1 MANERGTLFVVVGP
15 TGVGKTD
22 ISLKMAQF
30 LGCSIVSCDSR
41 QMFRELPIGTAA
53 PTATQLAAV
62 KHHFVGNR
70 SIFEPYSAGQFELD
84 AIPIIEAEIA
94 QHGNALMVGG
104 SMLYADAVCR
114 GIDDLPTI
122 DDETRRSVMD
132 FYAQNGIDGVR
143 RKLKLLDPQ
152 HYAEVDLRNVKRM
165 LHALEVIEITGRPF
179 SEQRTHQVK
188 QRTFDIV
195 KIGLTR
201 PRPELYERINR
212 RVWHMLDDGLEN
224 EARYLY
230 PHRQL
235 NALNTVGYKELFN
248 YFDGTW
254 TRDHAIE
261 MIQQNT
267 RRYAKKQQS
276 WFNRDSAI
284 RWFCPDEASRI
295 TDYMAQH
302 KQA

>member
-1 MANERGTLFVVVGP
+1 MANKRGTLFVVVGP

-22 ISLKMAQF
+22 ISLEMAHF
-30 LGCSIVSCDSR
+30 LGCGIVSCDSR

-53 PTATQLAAV
+53 PTATQMADV
-62 KHHFVGNR
+62 QHYFVGNR

-84 AIPIIEAEIA
+84 AVPTIKAEIA
-94 QHGNALMVGG
+94 HTGHAMLVGG

-122 DDETRRSVMD
+122 DDETRRSVTD
-132 FYAQNGIDGVR
+132 FYAQNGIEGVR
-143 RKLKLLDPQ
+143 RKLRLLDPQ

-188 QRTFDIV
+188 QRSFDIV

-224 EARYLY
+224 EARALY

-284 RWFCPDEASRI
+284 RWFHPDDTSEIMSYI
-295 TDYMAQH
+295 AQH
-302 KQA
+302 K

>member
-1 MANERGTLFVVVGP
+1 MANKRGTLFVVVGP

-22 ISLKMAQF
+22 ISLEMAHF
-30 LGCSIVSCDSR
+30 LGCGIVSCDSR

-53 PTATQLAAV
+53 PTATQMADV
-62 KHHFVGNR
+62 QHYFVGNR

-84 AIPIIEAEIA
+84 AVPTIEAEIA
-94 QHGNALMVGG
+94 HTGHAMLVGG

-122 DDETRRSVMD
+122 DDETRRSVTN
-132 FYAQNGIDGVR
+132 FYAQNGIEGVR
-143 RKLKLLDPQ
+143 RKLRLLDPQ

-188 QRTFDIV
+188 QRSFDIV

-224 EARYLY
+224 EARALY

-284 RWFCPDEASRI
+284 RWFHPDDTSEIMSYI
-295 TDYMAQH
+295 AQH
-302 KQA
+302 K

>member
-1 MANERGTLFVVVGP
+1 MRVANKRGTLFVVVGP

-22 ISLKMAQF
+22 ISLEMAHF
-30 LGCSIVSCDSR
+30 LGCGIVSCDSR

-53 PTATQLAAV
+53 PTATQMADV
-62 KHHFVGNR
+62 QHYFVGNR

-84 AIPIIEAEIA
+84 AVPTIEAEIA
-94 QHGNALMVGG
+94 HTGHAMLVGG

-122 DDETRRSVMD
+122 DDETRRSVTD
-132 FYAQNGIDGVR
+132 FYAQNGIEGVR
-143 RKLKLLDPQ
+143 RKLRLLDPQ

-188 QRTFDIV
+188 QRSFDII

-212 RVWHMLDDGLEN
+212 RVWQMLDDGLEN
-224 EARYLY
+224 EARALY

-284 RWFCPDEASRI
+284 RWFHPDDTSEIMSYI
-295 TDYMAQH
+295 AQH
-302 KQA
+302 K

>member
-1 MANERGTLFVVVGP
+1 MRVANKRGTLFVVVGP

-22 ISLKMAQF
+22 ISLEMAHF
-30 LGCSIVSCDSR
+30 LGCGIVSCDSR

-53 PTATQLAAV
+53 PTATQMADV
-62 KHHFVGNR
+62 QHYFVGNR

-84 AIPIIEAEIA
+84 AVPTIETEIA
-94 QHGNALMVGG
+94 HTGHAMLVGG

-122 DDETRRSVMD
+122 DNETRRSVTD
-132 FYAQNGIDGVR
+132 FYAQNGIEGVR
-143 RKLKLLDPQ
+143 RKLRLLDPQ

-188 QRTFDIV
+188 QRSFDIV

-212 RVWHMLDDGLEN
+212 RVWQMLDDGLEN
-224 EARYLY
+224 EARALY

-284 RWFCPDEASRI
+284 RWFHPDDTSEIMSYI
-295 TDYMAQH
+295 AQH
-302 KQA
+302 K

>member
-1 MANERGTLFVVVGP
+1 MANKRGTLFVVVGP

-22 ISLKMAQF
+22 ISLEMAHF
-30 LGCSIVSCDSR
+30 LGCGIVSCDSR

-53 PTATQLAAV
+53 PTATQMADV
-62 KHHFVGNR
+62 QHYFVGNR

-84 AIPIIEAEIA
+84 AVPTIEAEIA
-94 QHGNALMVGG
+94 HTGHAMLVGG

-122 DDETRRSVMD
+122 DDETRRSVTD
-132 FYAQNGIDGVR
+132 FYAQNGIEGVR
-143 RKLKLLDPQ
+143 RKLRLLDPQ

-188 QRTFDIV
+188 QRSFDIV

-201 PRPELYERINR
+201 PRPELYERINK

-224 EARYLY
+224 EARALY

-284 RWFCPDEASRI
+284 RWFHPDDTSEIMSYI
-295 TDYMAQH
+295 AQH
-302 KQA
+302 K

>member
-1 MANERGTLFVVVGP
+1 MANKRGTLFVVVGP

-22 ISLKMAQF
+22 ISLEMAHF
-30 LGCSIVSCDSR
+30 LGCGIVSCDSR

-53 PTATQLAAV
+53 PTATQMADV
-62 KHHFVGNR
+62 QHYFVGNR

-84 AIPIIEAEIA
+84 AVPTIETEIA
-94 QHGNALMVGG
+94 HTGHAMLVGG

-122 DDETRRSVMD
+122 DDETRRSVTD
-132 FYAQNGIDGVR
+132 FYAQNGIEGVR
-143 RKLKLLDPQ
+143 RKLRLLDPQ

-188 QRTFDIV
+188 QRSFDIV

-224 EARYLY
+224 EARALY

-284 RWFCPDEASRI
+284 RWFHPDDTSEIMSYI
-295 TDYMAQH
+295 AQH
-302 KQA
+302 K

>member
-1 MANERGTLFVVVGP
+1 MANKRGTLFVVVGP

-22 ISLKMAQF
+22 ISLEMAHF
-30 LGCSIVSCDSR
+30 LGCGIVSCDSR

-53 PTATQLAAV
+53 PTATQMADV
-62 KHHFVGNR
+62 QHYFVGNR

-84 AIPIIEAEIA
+84 AVPTIEAEIA
-94 QHGNALMVGG
+94 HTGHAMLVGG

-122 DDETRRSVMD
+122 DDETRRSVTD
-132 FYAQNGIDGVR
+132 FYAQNGIEGVR
-143 RKLKLLDPQ
+143 RKLRLLDPQ

-188 QRTFDIV
+188 QRSFDII

-212 RVWHMLDDGLEN
+212 RVWQMLDDGLEN
-224 EARYLY
+224 EARALY

-284 RWFCPDEASRI
+284 RWFHPDDTSEIMSYI
-295 TDYMAQH
+295 AQH
-302 KQA
+302 K

>member
-1 MANERGTLFVVVGP
+1 MVNKRGTLFVVVGP

-53 PTATQLAAV
+53 PTVAQMGAV
-62 KHHFVGNR
+62 KHHFVGKR

-84 AIPIIEAEIA
+84 AIPIIETEIA
-94 QHGNALMVGG
+94 HTGHAMLVGG
-104 SMLYADAVCR
+104 SMLYVDAVCR

-122 DDETRRSVMD
+122 DDETRQNVMD

-188 QRTFDIV
+188 QRSFDIV

-201 PRPELYERINR
+201 ERTELYERINR
-212 RVWHMLDDGLEN
+212 RVWQMLDDGLEN
-224 EARYLY
+224 EARTLY

-254 TRDHAIE
+254 TREHAIE

-276 WFNRDSAI
+276 WFNRDNTI
-284 RWFCPDEASRI
+284 RWFHPDDESNIMA
-295 TDYMAQH
+295 YMAQH
-302 KQA
+302 A

>member
-1 MANERGTLFVVVGP
+1 MANKRGTLFVVVGP

-22 ISLKMAQF
+22 ISLEMAHF
-30 LGCSIVSCDSR
+30 LGCGIVSCDSR

-53 PTATQLAAV
+53 PTATQMADV
-62 KHHFVGNR
+62 QHYFVGNR

-84 AIPIIEAEIA
+84 AVPTIEAEIA
-94 QHGNALMVGG
+94 HTGHAMLVGG

-122 DDETRRSVMD
+122 DDETRRSVTD
-132 FYAQNGIDGVR
+132 FYAQNGIEGVR
-143 RKLKLLDPQ
+143 RKLRLLDPQ

-188 QRTFDIV
+188 QRSFDIV

-212 RVWHMLDDGLEN
+212 RVWQMLDDGLEN
-224 EARYLY
+224 EARALY

-284 RWFCPDEASRI
+284 RWFHPDDTSEIMSYI
-295 TDYMAQH
+295 AQH
-302 KQA
+302 K

>member
-1 MANERGTLFVVVGP
+1 MRVANKRGTLFVVVGP

-22 ISLKMAQF
+22 ISLEMAHF
-30 LGCSIVSCDSR
+30 LGCGIVSCDSR

-53 PTATQLAAV
+53 PTATQMADIQ
-62 KHHFVGNR
+62 HYFVGNR

-84 AIPIIEAEIA
+84 AVPTIEAEIA
-94 QHGNALMVGG
+94 HTGHAMLVGG

-122 DDETRRSVMD
+122 DDETRRSVTD
-132 FYAQNGIDGVR
+132 FYAQNGIEGVR
-143 RKLKLLDPQ
+143 RKLRLLDPQ

-188 QRTFDIV
+188 QRSFDIV

-212 RVWHMLDDGLEN
+212 RVWQMLDDGLEN
-224 EARYLY
+224 EARALY

-276 WFNRDSAI
+276 WFNRDCAI
-284 RWFCPDEASRI
+284 RWFHPDDTSEIMSYI
-295 TDYMAQH
+295 AQH
-302 KQA
+302 K

>member
-1 MANERGTLFVVVGP
+1 MRVANKRGTLFVVVGP

-22 ISLKMAQF
+22 ISLEMAHF
-30 LGCSIVSCDSR
+30 LGCGIVSCDSR

-53 PTATQLAAV
+53 PTATQMADV
-62 KHHFVGNR
+62 QHYFVGNR

-84 AIPIIEAEIA
+84 AVPTIKAEIA
-94 QHGNALMVGG
+94 HTGHAMLVGG

-122 DDETRRSVMD
+122 DDETRRSVTD
-132 FYAQNGIDGVR
+132 FYAQNGIEGVR
-143 RKLKLLDPQ
+143 RKLRLLDPQ

-188 QRTFDIV
+188 QRSFDIV

-224 EARYLY
+224 EARALY

-284 RWFCPDEASRI
+284 RWFHPDDTSEIMSYI
-295 TDYMAQH
+295 AQH
-302 KQA
+302 K